1 MHKTNLAQATNVVSM
16 YIGKLGKEHWQA
28 IKQIFMYLKGT
39 TDIGLIYQGDTSCAL
54 VGYLDFDYVANL
66 DARQSVTCY
75 AFTIGNSLVS
85 WKATLHLIV
94 SLSIT

>member
-1 MHKTNLAQATNVVSM
+1 M
-16 YIGKLGKEHWQA
+16 GKPGKENWHPV
-28 IKQIFMYLKGT
+28 KQIFRCLKGT

-54 VGYLDFDYVANL
+54 VGYSDYVANL
-66 DARQSVTCY
+66 DARQFVTGY